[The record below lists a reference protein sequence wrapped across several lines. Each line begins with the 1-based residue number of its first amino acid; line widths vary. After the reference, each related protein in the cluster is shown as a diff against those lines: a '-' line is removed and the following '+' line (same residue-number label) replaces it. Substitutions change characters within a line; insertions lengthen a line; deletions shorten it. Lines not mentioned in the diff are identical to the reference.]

1 MRAALTETQRRKVVY
16 SRLTLNL
23 ALNQGGL
30 ASLGGFAEVCRGSFM
45 KSSMKSRILLSF
57 CLLLC
62 LFACAQRPAYV
73 YQVREPLKDG
83 GGAPAPVLLLLHG
96 YGANV
101 DDLFSFAPDL
111 PADFRIVSLQ
121 APIDL
126 GHGQFA
132 WYPLRFEGGRAVADE
147 SRAQAAV
154 DYIHGFLDF
163 LKANYAVDAQ
173 RIYLMGFS
181 QGTILSYAVALLH
194 PGEIRGVAG
203 FSGRMLASI
212 RPAIQADDRH
222 KALRVFVTHGT
233 EDQVIPLASGK
244 EAVTYLQG
252 LGVQPTFKTYR
263 AGHTILPEMMRDML
277 AWLAEDDGLR

>member
-1 MRAALTETQRRKVVY
+1 LEGEKPQRRRGAKV
-16 SRLTLNL
+16 LDGG
-23 ALNQGGL
+23 ALRGL
-30 ASLGGFAEVCRGSFM
+30 GKRNASDFRKDFGALRTFGALSKFAVVPFVRST
-45 KSSMKSRILLSF
+45 MKSRILLPL

-62 LFACAQRPAYV
+62 LAYV
-73 YQVREPLKDG
+73 YQVRDPLKNV
-83 GGAPAPVLLLLHG
+83 GGAPAPLLLLLHG

-111 PADFRIVSLQ
+111 PADYRIVSLQ

-126 GHGQFA
+126 GRRQFA

-163 LKANYAVDAQ
+163 LKAKYPVDAQ

-203 FSGRMLASI
+203 FSGRMLESI
-212 RPAIQADDRH
+212 RPEIKPDNRH
-222 KALRVFVTHGT
+222 RALRVFVTHGT
-233 EDQVIPLASGK
+233 EDQVIPLSRGK

-252 LGVQPTFKTYR
+252 LGVQPTFLIYH
-263 AGHTILPEMMRDML
+263 AAHTILPKIMEDML
-277 AWLAEDDGLR
+277 AWLAEDK

>member
-1 MRAALTETQRRKVVY
+1 
-16 SRLTLNL
+16 
-23 ALNQGGL
+23 
-30 ASLGGFAEVCRGSFM
+30 
-45 KSSMKSRILLSF
+45 MKSRILLPL

-62 LFACAQRPAYV
+62 LVACAQQPAYV
-73 YQVREPLKDG
+73 YKVREPLPTA
-83 GGAPAPVLLLLHG
+83 GASPAPLLLLLHG

-101 DDLFSFAPDL
+101 DDLFSFAADL
-111 PADFRIVSLQ
+111 PADYRIVSLQ

-154 DYIHGFLDF
+154 DYIHGFIDF
-163 LKANYAVDAQ
+163 LKANYKVDAQ
-173 RIYLMGFS
+173 RIYCMGFS
-181 QGTILSYAVALLH
+181 QGTILSYAVALMH
-194 PGEIRGVAG
+194 PGEIRGVVG

-212 RPAIQADDRH
+212 RPAISADERH

-233 EDQVIPLASGK
+233 EDQVIPLASGQ

-263 AGHTILPEMMRDML
+263 AGHTILPEMMHDML
-277 AWLAEDDGLR
+277 GWLAEDAGLK